1 MDVQLYVYDLSQG
14 LARQLSRQ
22 FLGTQIDAV
31 YHTALVF
38 GGVEYFFG
46 QGIQTCYPGTTHHGA
61 PMEII
66 PMGETALPMEI
77 ILEYMDSLKEIYTPE
92 SYDLFLHNCNNF
104 SNDFAMFLVG
114 RGIPDHI
121 TSLPQT
127 VLNTPF
133 GQMLKPQLDSAMR
146 SVTQAPVP
154 QQNVPPQPA
163 LSRHTPNGVSH
174 KASNG
179 AAGKVHNVT
188 SLQEVERLLG
198 SAIESCAIIFFTS
211 STCAPCKIVYPT
223 YDEIAAEAGSKG
235 VIIKVDINNAYDV
248 SAKYGVRATPTFMT
262 FLRGQKQD
270 EWSGADSRRLWD
282 TAKMLL
288 DQAFPPHPHLLQNV
302 PTLLHTSLRPITYP
316 KAPPLDKLTA
326 KMGPAGHDP
335 AVTSIVSFIKS
346 LSAAGAID
354 SPLPSLPAFAAF
366 LRSAPTTLPPELL
379 FTALDLLRTTLP
391 DPRVAGWFAE
401 EHTASSTT
409 GSTTTI
415 THLLAHVTALG
426 PAAPYN
432 LRLTTLHLA
441 CNLFASP
448 LFIPHLLA
456 APLSSLLVNLL
467 TTALLDEAHAALRA
481 SAVALAMNLAGANH
495 KVRKAALSSGASAA
509 AEEELGK
516 GELPESEQVELLAS
530 LLEMLGRGAAVEEND
545 EVRWRGVVCVGWIV
559 FGAPREGE
567 VRDLCEVLGARG
579 TVGGVKVGSGRRE
592 AGELVKEVEGLV
604 GLW

>member
-1 MDVQLYVYDLSQG
+1 MDVQLYVYDLSKG

-61 PMEII
+61 PMEVI
-66 PMGETALPMEI
+66 PLGETALPMEI
-77 ILEYMDSLKEIYTPE
+77 ILEYMDSLKQIYTPE

-146 SVTQAPVP
+146 SITQAPVP
-154 QQNVPPQPA
+154 QRNVPPQSA
-163 LSRHTPNGVSH
+163 LPRNTPTGLYH
-174 KASNG
+174 KVSNG
-179 AAGKVHNVT
+179 TEGKVHNVT
-188 SLQEVERLLG
+188 SLQEVESLLY
-198 SAIESCAIIFFTS
+198 SASKSCAIIFFTS
-211 STCAPCKIVYPT
+211 STCAPCKIVYPA

-235 VIIKVDINNAYDV
+235 VFIKVDINNAYEV
-248 SAKYGVRATPTFMT
+248 ASKYGVRATPTFT
-262 FLRGQKQD
+262 SFLRGQKQD
-270 EWSGADSRRLWD
+270 EWSGADERRLR
-282 TAKMLL
+282 ANAAMLL
-288 DQAFPPHPHLLQNV
+288 DQAFPRHPHLLQNV
-302 PTLLHTSLRPITYP
+302 PTLLHTPLRPITYP
-316 KAPPLDKLTA
+316 KVPPLDKLTA

-366 LRSAPTTLPPELL
+366 LRSAPTTLPPDLL

-391 DPRVAGWFAE
+391 DPRIAGWFAE
-401 EHTASSTT
+401 EHSASSTT

-415 THLLAHVTALG
+415 THLLSYVASLG
-426 PAAPYN
+426 PSAPYN
-432 LRLTTLHLA
+432 LRLTSIHLA
-441 CNLFASP
+441 CNLFSSP
-448 LFIPHLLA
+448 LFTPHLLA
-456 APLSSLLVNLL
+456 PPLSSLLVTLL
-467 TTALLDEAHAALRA
+467 TAALLDEHHGALRA
-481 SAVALAMNLAGANH
+481 SAMALALNLAGANH
-495 KVRKAALSSGASAA
+495 KVRTAALSAGQEA
-509 AEEELGK
+509 GV
-516 GELPESEQVELLAS
+516 GELPEGEQVEVLAS
-530 LLEMLGRGAAVEEND
+530 VLEVLGRPPADEAE
-545 EVRWRGVVCVGWIV
+545 EVRYMGVVCVGWIA
-559 FGAPREGE
+559 FGAGREGE
-567 VRDLCEVLGARG
+567 VRDLCLAMDAKG
-579 TVGGVKVGSGRRE
+579 TVEKVKLAEGRKGGTEVVRE
-592 AGELVKEVEGLV
+592 VAGLV
-604 GLW
+604 GKW